1 MTACPQPDPLPGPGP
16 DPSPGAEDPPATG
29 WPPDTASGPGLRL
42 DRPAE
47 LIAAVPVL
55 LGFHPRDSLVLVSVT
70 GPHLHDRP
78 GLTVRVDLP
87 RSSASARRVC
97 REAVGVLAGERPA
110 RALALVVR
118 DPGPAGPG
126 PRRSRRDVGAA
137 ARRELLDAGI
147 EPIAALWA
155 TGTRAGDRWGCFDLP
170 CTCGGL
176 LPDAASTTLGVTAAV
191 RDGRAVL
198 PDRAAVLAPLDSG
211 AGTRRR
217 RARLR
222 DTGAAPARVG
232 AATGTALLDAC
243 LDEAAASRLV
253 VDDRLA
259 LALCGA
265 LDVGDVRDEALRRCL
280 GPRAADA
287 EQLWAVLVAALPSP
301 QRAHPLALLA
311 VCALLRGDGA
321 LATGATERALTER
334 PDHVLA
340 GVVAASLHGT
350 RDPRSPAGRWAGP
363 GGLRRLLTAMLDPS
377 APDDTAAR

>member
-1 MTACPQPDPLPGPGP
+1 MTACPQPEPAPPPSGTADPPDPGPPEPFGP
-16 DPSPGAEDPPATG
+16 PP
-29 WPPDTASGPGLRL
+29 RL
-42 DRPAE
+42 EAPAE
-47 LIAAVPVL
+47 LIAAIPVL
-55 LGFHPRDSLVLVSVT
+55 LGFHPRDSLVLVSLT
-70 GPHLHDRP
+70 GSRQGGGV

-97 REAVGVLAGERPA
+97 QEAVGVLTGERPA

-118 DPGPAGPG
+118 DPGPGGPS
-126 PRRSRRDVGAA
+126 PRRSRRDMGAA
-137 ARRELLDAGI
+137 ARRALLDAGI
-147 EPIAALWA
+147 EPVAVLWA
-155 TGTRAGDRWGCFDLP
+155 TGTGAGDRWGCFDQP
-170 CTCGGL
+170 CTCGGI
-176 LPDAASTTLGVTAAV
+176 LPDPASTALGVTAAV

-198 PDRAAVLAPLDSG
+198 PDRAAVLAPLDGDAG
-211 AGTRRR
+211 ARRR

-222 DTGAAPARVG
+222 DTGAAPARVS
-232 AATGTALLDAC
+232 AAVGTALLDAC

-280 GPRAADA
+280 DGRAADA
-287 EQLWAVLVAALPSP
+287 EQLWAVLAAALPSP

-321 LATGATERALTER
+321 LATGAVQRALDEL

-340 GVVAASLHGT
+340 GVVASSLHGT
-350 RDPRSPAGRWAGP
+350 RDPRSPAARWAGP
-363 GGLRRLLTAMLDPS
+363 RGLRRLLTAMLDPD
-377 APDDTAAR
+377 ATDDPAVR

>member
-1 MTACPQPDPLPGPGP
+1 MTTCSRPDPAHPPPGPG
-16 DPSPGAEDPPATG
+16 DPPAPGRSAGTPG
-29 WPPDTASGPGLRL
+29 PLPPL

-47 LIAAVPVL
+47 LISAIPVL

-70 GPHLHDRP
+70 GPPPGGRI

-97 REAVGVLAGERPA
+97 ADAVDVLTGAPPD
-110 RALALVVR
+110 RALAVVVR

-126 PRRSRRDVGAA
+126 PRRSRGDVGSA
-137 ARRELLDAGI
+137 ARRALLAAGI

-155 TGTRAGDRWGCFDLP
+155 TGTGAGDRWGCFDLP
-170 CTCGGL
+170 CTCGGT
-176 LPDAASTTLGVTAAV
+176 LPDPASTTLGVTAAV
-191 RDGRAVL
+191 RDGRVVL
-198 PDRAAVLAPLDSG
+198 PDRAAVLAPLDG
-211 AGTRRR
+211 DAGLRRR

-222 DTGAAPARVG
+222 DSGAAPARVSAG
-232 AATGTALLDAC
+232 TGTALLEVC
-243 LDEAAASRLV
+243 LEEAAAGRLV

-265 LDVGDVRDEALRRCL
+265 LDLGEVRDEALRHCL
-280 GPRAADA
+280 GRRATDA

-301 QRAHPLALLA
+301 QRTHPLALLA

-321 LATGATERALTER
+321 LATGAVERALVER

-340 GVVAASLHGT
+340 GVVATCLHGT
-350 RDPRSPAGRWAGP
+350 RDPRSPAARWAGP
-363 GGLRRLLTAMLDPS
+363 AGLRRLLTTMLDPHL
-377 APDDTAAR
+377 APGRTDR